1 MGTNISARA
10 ASLLAGPSTL
20 DPTSIV
26 ETLNPSTGLISAATA
41 RVGINLT
48 CPLGQVSDDGDW
60 IEVQIQD
67 LDKPLP
73 NWVTVHGPVQF
84 MLPTAGNSINVP
96 IPAPVGAG
104 GFVHGRFQLRHLLYV
119 NSFDDNG
126 ADVPSDSLEFSPGT
140 PFTVDRI
147 APYASLAGRDA
158 PPAAIYTGSLP
169 PGAPL
174 TQTVIDADGGLP
186 FTIPDNTYSIQSG
199 QWALGD
205 TIQYYWSQSLVPQP
219 AFEVGAQTPPR
230 LMLQTGNLFTL
241 LASAIVGS
249 GTWFFYYVCTDAAG
263 NVSRPSVVSSFAVS
277 LLPAPEQK
285 EIFIPLAPAPE
296 GGSLDNLLNIADYV
310 AVIEAHVRPYLN
322 HQPTLDQLQLRWG
335 TQPYTAL
342 SPTFTTFPLVFS
354 GTTLNTLIK
363 ADYAN
368 RKGPQPTDV
377 QYRIVRNG
385 ENFDSLIKTVNVD
398 LSVAGPENPGEPG
411 SRNPALNQA
420 HIFGEGSLVPD
431 VLTAAHGNKPITVQ
445 IVLWTVQELPQ
456 PGQWIHVVGDDGIA
470 VQPPFQITTQLPG
483 DTITFQIP
491 WSAGLIKANGP
502 QNIHYF
508 VAASAT
514 PAATD
519 NVNRAPDTPIT
530 VTDAVMVSLAPPQF
544 VRVLGTGPS
553 TIWNCDSFGPRPQV
567 TPPNYDGQIF
577 VPGDT
582 RFVLGT
588 TLTLAV
594 RAFTPRTGTPTAD
607 QLQTFTTPITTAVI
621 TSGFTFTVP
630 FALLKVARL
639 GRVEVTSIAPLTGN
653 VSGRGNAGVNACSV
667 LSNSYCDFSPL

>member
-1 MGTNISARA
+1 MGTNLSARA
-10 ASLLAGPSTL
+10 AAILAGPATL

-26 ETLNPSTGLISAATA
+26 EALNPATGLISTATA
-41 RVGINLT
+41 RVGIT
-48 CPLGQVSDDGDW
+48 VRCPLGQVSDDFDW
-60 IEVQIQD
+60 IEVEIQD
-67 LDKPLP
+67 LSKPLP
-73 NWVTVHGPVQF
+73 NWVTLHGPIQF
-84 MLPTAGNSINVP
+84 MLPAAGNFIDVT
-96 IPAPVGAG
+96 ITAPAGVG
-104 GFVHGRFQLRHLLYV
+104 GFGHGQFQLRHKLFV
-119 NSFDDNG
+119 NAFDDSG
-126 ADVPSDSLEFSPGT
+126 AEVPSDSLEFSPGT

-147 APYASLAGRDA
+147 APYASLAGREV
-158 PPAAIYTGSLP
+158 PPAALYTGTLL

-174 TQTVIDADGGLP
+174 TGTVIIADGGVP
-186 FTIPDNTYSIQSG
+186 FDIPDNRFAIPSG

-205 TIQYYWSQSLVPQP
+205 TLQCYWSQRMIPEP
-219 AFEVGAQTPPR
+219 AFEVGAQIPPR
-230 LMLQTGNLFTL
+230 PMLPNGNKFTL
-241 LASAIVGS
+241 PAAAIVGD
-249 GTWFFYYVCTDAAG
+249 GTWNFFYTITDAAG
-263 NVSRPSVVSSFAVS
+263 NVSRPSVVRPFVVS

-310 AVIEAHVRPYLN
+310 ALIEAHVRTYLN
-322 HQPTLDQLQLRWG
+322 HQPTLDQVQLKWG
-335 TQPYTAL
+335 AQPFTAL

-431 VLTAAHGNKPITVQ
+431 VLTADHANKPITVQ
-445 IVLWTVQELPQ
+445 IVLWTAPETPKA
-456 PGQWIHVVGDDGIA
+456 GDWIHMVGNDGIA
-470 VQPPFQITTQLPG
+470 VLPPFQITTQLPG
-483 DTITFQIP
+483 DLITFQIP
-491 WSAGLIKANGP
+491 WDAGLIKANGP
-502 QNIHYF
+502 QTIHYF
-508 VAASAT
+508 VASSAT

-530 VTDAVMVSLAPPQF
+530 VTDAVMIALAPPQF
-544 VRVLGTGPS
+544 VRVSTGQN
-553 TIWNCDSFGPRPQV
+553 IQWFCDSFGPKPQV

-577 VPGDT
+577 VPGDP
-582 RFVLGT
+582 RYVLGA

-594 RAFTPRTGTPTAD
+594 RVFTPRTGTPTAD
-607 QLQTFTTPITTAVI
+607 QIQTFTTTITPAVI
-621 TSGFTFTVP
+621 ASGFTFTVP

-639 GRVEVTSIAPLTGN
+639 GRVHVTSIAPLTGN
-653 VSGRGNAGVNACSV
+653 VSGRGNAGVNARSV
-667 LSNSYCDFSPL
+667 LSNSFCDFSPL